1 MPGQSQAALGSC
13 RLRRAGAEADTLILR
28 PAAAFGL
35 SEAVS
40 ASHQLLAWPR
50 RFCKEKPRGADS
62 KVKVCMD
69 RTGKLGGPWRD
80 MTTAM
85 SRPPGPAAVA
95 PRPLSLAATT
105 TAARRLF
112 RAHRDAPAIV
122 ARSSQATQQRPRL
135 HVGGGRQGVA
145 YAPRGSERL
154 RG

>member
-1 MPGQSQAALGSC
+1 MQSQAALGSC

-80 MTTAM
+80 DGDVTTPWAC
-85 SRPPGPAAVA
+85 SRRTEATEPGGNDDRGAASFQSSPGCTGHRCQKLSGDSAEATA
-95 PRPLSLAATT
+95 PRRRWTPGGCVCASWLRAA
-105 TAARRLF
+105 
-112 RAHRDAPAIV
+112 
-122 ARSSQATQQRPRL
+122 
-135 HVGGGRQGVA
+135 
-145 YAPRGSERL
+145 ERL